1 MALEMNSIAHLEQK
15 FTVCA
20 FASHHQSKL
29 PRQLQ
34 AEKVE
39 PSSGFKGD
47 FSLPMVRMVAHH
59 SVGWHQHD
67 TPWQRSVRQ
76 QKTYLT
82 YRK

>member
-20 FASHHQSKL
+20 FASHHHSKL

-47 FSLPMVRMVAHH
+47 FSLPMVPMVAHH
-59 SVGWHQHD
+59 CVGWHQHD
-67 TPWQRSVRQ
+67 NTMAKECEATKDLPHI
-76 QKTYLT
+76 
-82 YRK
+82 